1 MKNSVKRIFSFVM
14 ILAMLML
21 SLSMVAFA
29 TEGSGSPTPATALPT
44 SQGGATPTN
53 APTNTQGSPS
63 SGWVVIVVYILFF
76 VVVGYF
82 LIYRPNK
89 KRKKQEEELRGSIIL
104 GDEVTTIGGIVGKV
118 VNIKDDNITIETSV
132 DKTLVE
138 FKNWAIRDV
147 KKLITDDE
155 PETK

>member
-1 MKNSVKRIFSFVM
+1 MKNSFKKILSFVM
-14 ILAMLML
+14 IIAMAML

-29 TEGSGSPTPATALPT
+29 AESNATTDTANTP
-44 SQGGATPTN
+44 N
-53 APTNTQGSPS
+53 KQGSP
-63 SGWVVIVVYILFF
+63 GGAWLMIVIYILFF

-118 VNIKDDNITIETSV
+118 VNIKDDNITIETSI
-132 DKTLVE
+132 DKTLME

-155 PETK
+155 PESK